1 MWDVFGFLYS
11 RVVLYSYL
19 PRTSFVIASHT
30 ILSNLIVINNVLN
43 QGGVSIQA
51 LYPDVLQH
59 KKGSAR
65 LGAVCDKPPS
75 FTQL

>member
-11 RVVLYSYL
+11 MVVLCSHM
-19 PRTSFVIASHT
+19 PRTSFAIASNT

-43 QGGVSIQA
+43 QGGISIQA
-51 LYPDVLQH
+51 LYPDTLQH
-59 KKGSAR
+59 KKGTAR
-65 LGAVCDKPPS
+65 LGAVCDRPPS